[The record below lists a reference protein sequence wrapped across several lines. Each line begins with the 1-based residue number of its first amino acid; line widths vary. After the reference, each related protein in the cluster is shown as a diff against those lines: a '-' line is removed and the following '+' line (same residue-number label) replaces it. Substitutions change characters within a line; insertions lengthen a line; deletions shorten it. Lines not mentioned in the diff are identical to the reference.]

1 VKPMVKKV
9 VIAGAVIVG
18 VAAGILFW
26 RKRG

>member
-1 VKPMVKKV
+1 MVKKV
-9 VIAGAVIVG
+9 VIAGAVIAG